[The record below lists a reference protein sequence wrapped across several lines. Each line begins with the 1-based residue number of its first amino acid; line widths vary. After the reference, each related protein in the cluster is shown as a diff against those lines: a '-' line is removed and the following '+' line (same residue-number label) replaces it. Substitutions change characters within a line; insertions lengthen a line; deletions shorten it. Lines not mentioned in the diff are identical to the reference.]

1 MPVRINS
8 TGFYGGQS
16 ASWQLAGLTLSES
29 IYPKNLKMTAHR
41 HEPAYFGI
49 VLGGAYDE
57 TVERKTRHCKQL
69 TTVFHPQGESHSVA
83 FQNREARI
91 FRVELNQRWHN
102 QVEDYAKIPGN
113 SATFHGGLVAS
124 LALRLYN
131 EYRNRD
137 KWSPLAIE
145 GLSFEIL
152 AEVSRAAEKCVDL
165 CVPRWLDQVREIIAA
180 RLNETVSL
188 QEMAE
193 QVGVHPVHLARAW
206 RKHFNCTIGEFIRR
220 LRIEAACKEIAC
232 SDAPLSDIALGVG
245 FYDQSH
251 FSNTFKRI
259 VGFTPAAY
267 RAIYRS
273 S

>member
-8 TGFYGGQS
+8 TGFYGGQA

-29 IYPKNLKMTAHR
+29 IYPKNLKMPAHR
-41 HEPAYFGI
+41 HEPAYFGV
-49 VLGGAYDE
+49 VLNGAYDE
-57 TVERKTRHCKQL
+57 TVERETRHCKQL

-91 FRVELNQRWHN
+91 FRIELNKRWHN
-102 QVEDYAKIPGN
+102 QVEDYAKIPDKP
-113 SATFHGGLVAS
+113 AVFHGGLLAS

-152 AEVSRAAEKCVDL
+152 AEVSRAAEKRPDL
-165 CVPRWLDQVREIIAA
+165 STPRWLNQVREIIAS
-180 RLNETVSL
+180 RLNEAVSL
-188 QEMAE
+188 REVAE

-206 RKHFNCTIGEFIRR
+206 RKHFNCTMGEFIRR
-220 LRIEAACKEIAC
+220 LRIEAACEEIAC
-232 SDAPLSDIALGVG
+232 SDAPLSEIALGVG

-267 RAIYRS
+267 RAICRS

>member
-29 IYPKNLKMTAHR
+29 IYPKNLKMPAHR

-49 VLGGAYDE
+49 VLSGAYDE

-91 FRVELNQRWHN
+91 FRIELNQRWHN
-102 QVEDYAKIPGN
+102 QVEDYAKIPCN
-113 SATFHGGLVAS
+113 SAAFHGGFLAS
-124 LALRLYN
+124 LALRIYN

-137 KWSPLAIE
+137 KWSPLAVE

-152 AEVSRAAEKCVDL
+152 AEVSRAAEKRSAPR
-165 CVPRWLDQVREIIAA
+165 VPRWLDQVREIIAS

-220 LRIEAACKEIAC
+220 LRIEAACEEIAC
-232 SDAPLSDIALGVG
+232 SDAPLSEIALGVG

-267 RAIYRS
+267 RAICRS